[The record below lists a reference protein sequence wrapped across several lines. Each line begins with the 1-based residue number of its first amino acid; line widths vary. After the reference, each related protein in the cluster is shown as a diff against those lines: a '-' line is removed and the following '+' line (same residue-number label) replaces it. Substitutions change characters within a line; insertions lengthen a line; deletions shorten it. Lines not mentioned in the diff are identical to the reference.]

1 MTFDEV
7 MGGSAGG
14 FLPMEL
20 DSLVGRVAEELGGGG
35 VAVSSAGSVLKWSR
49 VENLDECGRRVLP
62 SFLSHGPSGVAYAA
76 HGEDRFGWVLTYYKS
91 GVKWGELT
99 RHSLFSEVVAAAA
112 SFEAGLGA

>member
-35 VAVSSAGSVLKWSR
+35 VAVLQS
-49 VENLDECGRRVLP
+49 
-62 SFLSHGPSGVAYAA
+62 
-76 HGEDRFGWVLTYYKS
+76 
-91 GVKWGELT
+91 
-99 RHSLFSEVVAAAA
+99 
-112 SFEAGLGA
+112 